1 MRAAD
6 FSKSNIFGIINYLL
20 AINVNEAHTMC
31 RWFKTKDTGRSVV
44 PPEEALSFTLSS
56 LASWVSTKGV
66 SEAIMDLKAQI
77 TQITGENDP
86 LIVFEL
92 SPSMMAKVQ
101 AAWQPYVVE
110 SQPSQTPGFR
120 AIKQTTGLAPFSSP
134 SKENEHENENGKKGE
149 SWSFS
154 SPPLRVAQPALTN
167 SGERRVS
174 RLPAPNQA

>member
-31 RWFKTKDTGRSVV
+31 RWFKIKDTGRSVV
-44 PPEEALSFTLSS
+44 LPEEALSFTLSS

-101 AAWQPYVVE
+101 EAWQPYVE

-134 SKENEHENENGKKGE
+134 SKENEHENENKNGTKRL
-149 SWSFS
+149 SFS
-154 SPPLRVAQPALTN
+154 SPLRVAQPALTN